1 MGRRVT
7 PRLVTRRPVTR
18 RQPTLHQVT
27 PQLVTPSQP
36 LQKQAMRRHLSTL
49 ILLTAGRDSLP
60 VTLPPPG
67 MVPTADVRLRIMSR
81 SITKQ

>member
-1 MGRRVT
+1 MGPRVT

-18 RQPTLHQVT
+18 RQLTLHQVT
-27 PQLVTPSQP
+27 PQPVTPSQP
-36 LQKQAMRRHLSTL
+36 LQKQATRRHLSTL
-49 ILLTAGRDSLP
+49 TLLTSRRNSQ

-67 MVPTADVRLRIMSR
+67 MVLTAGARLPIMNR